1 MMADDQRRLYKSRRD
16 RRLFGVLGGIAE
28 YFGLDPSLVRI
39 GYVLITVFTVG
50 LPGILLYFLM
60 AVIIP
65 RAPRSKDADD

>member
-1 MMADDQRRLYKSRRD
+1 MMADDLRRLYRSRRD

-28 YFGLDPSLVRI
+28 YFALDPSLVRI

-60 AVIIP
+60 AIIIP
-65 RAPRSKDADD
+65 SGPRSQGSDD